1 MVRQNKVDGVHRPDL
16 QPPIWRLPLI
26 CLLSVS
32 TGILEPVCPVSLL
45 ITLAADS
52 WPPKNCWNWA
62 VKSCSFC
69 VWVQLLPASPTN
81 ARPALRRPAGNE
93 ASLSTLSVQNEEGFT
108 PFDTFLDAHL
118 HSGVFDYDGIFCNT
132 DRLCYEIE
140 KRLRARGV
148 LVPTHVQMIGFDG
161 IYRFDS
167 EDLSCSTIV
176 QPAEQIARAAV
187 DLLLVRI
194 VPTCRPWSACQ

>member
-1 MVRQNKVDGVHRPDL
+1 M
-16 QPPIWRLPLI
+16 
-26 CLLSVS
+26 
-32 TGILEPVCPVSLL
+32 
-45 ITLAADS
+45 
-52 WPPKNCWNWA
+52 
-62 VKSCSFC
+62 
-69 VWVQLLPASPTN
+69 
-81 ARPALRRPAGNE
+81 RRPAGNE

-187 DLLLVRI
+187 DLLLVQDRANL
-194 VPTCRPWSACQ
+194 PTMVCLPVTYRAGGTTKDSAGENKPAES